1 MITAS
6 RLRRTGGGS
15 DTDKVDAAGIDT
27 GDLAMISIRKLLLR
41 NNYEFRSSETKE
53 EFLEF

>member
-41 NNYEFRSSETKE
+41 NNYEFKSSETKE